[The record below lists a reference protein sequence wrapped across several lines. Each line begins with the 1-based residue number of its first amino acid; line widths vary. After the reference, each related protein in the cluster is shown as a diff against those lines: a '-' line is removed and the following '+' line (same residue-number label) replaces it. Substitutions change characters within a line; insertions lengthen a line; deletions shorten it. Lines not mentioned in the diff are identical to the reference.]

1 MRNLSESLHGN
12 ATITNRERQVN
23 EAQQQE
29 INNLINEVDSI
40 KGDIQEI
47 NDTLDEPVIN
57 KSAANFTGTVS
68 AGTVHSV
75 DGEFT
80 SVSATNIGATNID
93 ATNVDADEID
103 VGRLEATTTVATNST
118 ITNATITNAD
128 ITDANITNFNVDNF
142 TADEITA
149 EDITADDVVV
159 NNSISADVANIPTV
173 NATDIDA
180 VTLDATTVNGT
191 NVNATDLTATYGDV
205 ATLKNQILKSKFIEH
220 DDYYIDVNQ
229 VVSDTDFIVIELP
242 NIKSGDYRLTYYNS
256 QMTDI
261 LFSFALN
268 DTKENKWFSYSRA
281 LDQKSFDQVAIKDG
295 KLYIKTWY
303 TGRLYFHS
311 DTLDNIVAPKT
322 YAEWPIDIEDLD
334 YPLFTATRIK
344 ATVYTHFV
352 NIGMDDQEYGT
363 AVFSYN
369 TTNDWS
375 LVKDQLD
382 NANPIEY
389 DPQTDVLAYNYI
401 PDQNVNVDSNV
412 EFGDVE
418 ADNVKING
426 TVGHTGLEI
435 SNIENGQI
443 LRKRS
448 TDTQITAES
457 PIDVDTDDQPL
468 SRLSDGIL
476 TERTVANWN
485 GATNR
490 QHSEASGGGT
500 LVGNFTENWADDP
513 TSPIASSFVATD
525 VPDVYSYGG
534 SYCKANGTGTTVV
547 NNNLLYIENLS
558 IDLTNLPANYTY
570 HLDHTEGDYEYYN
583 ITNLSG
589 NIGWFVKNTSNDDEW
604 YASEYYSGGSTD
616 SYFENFGMVN
626 IGGDISWEY
635 NNNYSYV
642 KATVPTNLYLWLDN
656 FVTTSNYTYA
666 PEGTRHLIDG
676 IIDDTII
683 SASGVTYNYREYQY
697 STTSHDYV
705 GPTAQNCTIDPNDGT
720 VTPTSD
726 TVYGYYREW
735 FKPIEDEPYYE
746 PDRRTN
752 RYYLPQDTS
761 PDPNRGTLPDSDFN
775 VSSFPTDYN
784 MIFATDEPSNWVSDL
799 NEAAYVS
806 WRTQNSNYVVKSL
819 SDDSIIM
826 TLTNINLHAITP
838 EQTSANCYKHCVT
851 KPSVTTFSSA
861 TADRPDYTV
870 DGLIAGA
877 SANNCQYVY
886 ALWNTDYTQ
895 IKYSIESTR
904 NDAAYA
910 NKSWSSSWQHTSST
924 VPWDGTTDS
933 WTKFKDLQSGGGTN
947 VFVVGVKFGDTTPFM
962 FGCHV
967 IREHLNFTF
976 YMEKTTTATDW
987 AVYWTADLGTG
998 NTYFQDTGASGNKYR
1013 FDDVNNPLTGSNYNG
1028 GRLEI
1033 NNHTSLI
1040 TFKSKPASVS
1050 LSTLD
1055 YDLIVKTLP
1064 SIQPEV
1070 FSSSIT
1076 HVGEI
1081 VEGKWNA
1088 GSITADGDITSTGN
1102 LSITGNAEIGG
1113 DLNVAGTITTVHS
1126 EEVTTEEN
1134 TIELR
1139 HDAQVGL
1146 IGNETSGLIVNNYD
1160 GNNNDAGI
1168 LLDSSGTLRIGDIG
1182 DTEPVATR
1190 AESANLT
1197 NDNLLKWDASGN
1209 RLVDSGKS
1217 LDDIED
1223 DIEAAKNSISEI
1235 NGWSEYLER
1244 INPTS
1249 APTNITQIATQVQNY
1264 MTALNYNCVVF
1275 KALMT
1280 VAQCSTYLGL
1290 TFNDPKILVY
1300 TCDKSSGTTLNSAI
1314 LSAANG
1320 DYLYFNRYDFTNN
1333 VWTPAFRI
1341 NDLTLM
1347 SIGANTQSGPSYG
1360 ALKVGPETAPHIE
1373 MGLDPDDNTMMRIYS
1388 KAPNNPANGAPL
1400 KISGEYVWVPNVLRI
1415 PTNRPSNLQPGMIWV
1430 SI

>member
-47 NDTLDEPVIN
+47 NDTLNEPIIN

-80 SVSATNIGATNID
+80 NVSVANVEATNVD

-103 VGRLEATTTVATNST
+103 VGRIEATTAIATNAT
-118 ITNATITNAD
+118 VTNATIANAD

-173 NATDIDA
+173 NATDIDT
-180 VTLDATTVNGT
+180 VTLDATTVNAT
-191 NVNATDLTATYGDV
+191 TVNATDLDATYGNV
-205 ATLKNQILKSKFIEH
+205 ATLGNQILKSKFIEH
-220 DDYYIDVNQ
+220 DDFYIDVNQ

-369 TTNDWS
+369 TTNNWD
-375 LVKDQLD
+375 LVKDQLE

-401 PDQNVNVDSNV
+401 PDQNVNVDSDV

-448 TDTQITAES
+448 TDTQMTAES
-457 PIDVDTDDQPL
+457 PVDVDTDDQPL

-490 QHSEASGGGT
+490 QHSEASGGST
-500 LVGNFTENWADDP
+500 LVSNFTENWADDP

-534 SYCKANGTGTTVV
+534 SYCKANGTGTTVI
-547 NNNLLYIENLS
+547 NNNLFYIESLS
-558 IDLTNLPANYTY
+558 IDLTDLPADYTY
-570 HLDHTEGDYEYYN
+570 HLDYTKDDYEYYS

-589 NIGWFVKNTSNDDEW
+589 NIGWFVKNTSNDEW
-604 YASEYYSGGSTD
+604 YASEYYSGGSD
-616 SYFENFGMVN
+616 DRYFASFGMFN
-626 IGGDISWEY
+626 IGGISWEY
-635 NNNYSYV
+635 DDNYNY
-642 KATVPTNLYLWLDN
+642 AEITVPTNLYLWLDN

-666 PEGTRHLIDG
+666 PKGTRHLIDG

-697 STTSHDYV
+697 STTSHNYV
-705 GPTAQNCTIDPNDGT
+705 GPTAQNCTIDPNNGT
-720 VTPTSD
+720 VTPIGS

-746 PDRRTN
+746 SDRRTN
-752 RYYLPQDTS
+752 KYYLPQDTS

-775 VSSFPTDYN
+775 VSSYPTDYD
-784 MIFATDEPSNWVSDL
+784 MILATDEPSNWVSDL

-806 WRTQNSNYVVKSL
+806 WRTQNTNYVVKSL
-819 SDDSIIM
+819 SDDSTIM
-826 TLTNINLHAITP
+826 TLTNANLHAITP
-838 EQTSANCYKHCVT
+838 EQTSGLCYKHCVT

-886 ALWNTDYTQ
+886 ALWNADYTQ

-910 NKSWSSSWQHTSST
+910 NKSWSSSWQYTAST
-924 VPWDGTTDS
+924 VPWDGTKDS
-933 WTKFKDLQSGGGTN
+933 WTRFKDLQSGGGTN

-976 YMEKTTTATDW
+976 YMEKTTTVTDW
-987 AVYWTADLGTG
+987 AVYWTANLGTG
-998 NTYFQDTGASGNKYR
+998 NTYFQDSRARGNKYR
-1013 FDDVNNPLTGSNYNG
+1013 FDNVNDPLTGSVYSG

-1050 LSTLD
+1050 LNTLY
-1055 YDLIVKTLP
+1055 YDLIIKTLP

-1102 LSITGNAEIGG
+1102 LSVAGNAEIGG

-1126 EEVTTEEN
+1126 EEVTTEKN

-1146 IGNETSGLIVNNYD
+1146 IGNETSGLIINNYD
-1160 GNNNDAGI
+1160 GNDNDAGI
-1168 LLDSSGTLRIGDIG
+1168 LLDSNGTLRIGDIG

-1223 DIEAAKNSISEI
+1223 DIAAARNKVSEI

-1244 INPTS
+1244 INPAS

-1264 MTALNYNCVVF
+1264 MTTLGCDAIVF
-1275 KALMT
+1275 RALMT

-1300 TCDKSSGTTLNSAI
+1300 TCDKSSGTTLNSATV
-1314 LSAANG
+1314 SAANG

-1341 NDLTLM
+1341 NEIALM
-1347 SIGANTQSGPSYG
+1347 STGAVTDSGASYG

-1373 MGLDPDDNTMMRIYS
+1373 IGLDQWDNSAMRIYAKSANNTS
-1388 KAPNNPANGAPL
+1388 KAAIVLGGNP
-1400 KISGEYVWVPNVLRI
+1400 VWVPDVLRI